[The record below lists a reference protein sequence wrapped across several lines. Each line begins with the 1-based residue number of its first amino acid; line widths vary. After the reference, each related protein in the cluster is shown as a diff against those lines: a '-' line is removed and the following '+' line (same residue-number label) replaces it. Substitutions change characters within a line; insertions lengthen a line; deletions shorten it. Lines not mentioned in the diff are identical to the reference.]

1 MSLTWSKKS
10 TFLIASLVAVG
21 LLLGSLV
28 VALQKPVTVVV
39 DGKLLKTRV
48 LFAGKVEDI
57 IEKNNIVLGK
67 QDTVQPSIDTP
78 VKKNMKIVV
87 TRAFKVKVV
96 ADGKEKTIYTTPVP
110 IKKAISL
117 AGFQLGDKDI
127 VKTLPAVKVSPN
139 QEIEIIR
146 VSEKEIKV
154 DEPLPYG
161 DERVDDPTL
170 EKGLTKTVKAGVNGV
185 ARNTVKITFYD
196 GKEGKREIIAT
207 ETVVQP
213 QNRVVAMG
221 SITAVSRGGERMD
234 IREAKYM
241 QASAYTYT
249 GFRTATGLT
258 PAVGMVAV
266 DPGVIPMGSRLYIEG
281 YGYARAADTG
291 GAVKGNK
298 IDLFME
304 EYGQCMS
311 WGRRTVKVYILQ

>member
-1 MSLTWSKKS
+1 MSLTWSKKG
-10 TFLIASLVAVG
+10 TFLIVSLMAVV
-21 LLLGSLV
+21 LLLASMFF
-28 VALQKPVTVVV
+28 ALQKPVTVVV
-39 DGKLLKTRV
+39 DGKQLKTRV
-48 LFAGKVEDI
+48 LFAGKVENI
-57 IEKNNIVLGK
+57 IEKNHITVNK
-67 QDTVQPSIDTP
+67 HDTVQPSMNTP

-87 TRAFKVKVV
+87 TRAFKVKVI

-110 IKKAISL
+110 VKSAISL
-117 AGFQLGDKDI
+117 AGFQLGEKDI
-127 VKTLPAVKVSPN
+127 VKTLPAVKVSAN

-146 VSEKEIKV
+146 VAEKEITV

-170 EKGLTKTVKAGVNGV
+170 EKGLTKTIKAGVNGV
-185 ARNTVKITFYD
+185 ARNTVKVIFYN
-196 GKEGKREIIAT
+196 GKEGKREIIST
-207 ETVVQP
+207 QTLVQP

-221 SITAVSRGGERMD
+221 SITEVSRGGERMD

-241 QASAYTYT
+241 QATAYTYT
-249 GFRTATGLT
+249 GFRTATGLS

-291 GAVKGNK
+291 GAVKGNT

-304 EYGQCMS
+304 EYSQCIN
-311 WGRRTVKVYILQ
+311 WGRRSVKVYILQ

>member
-1 MSLTWSKKS
+1 MSFTWSKKS

-28 VALQKPVTVVV
+28 IALQKPVTVVV

-48 LFAGKVEDI
+48 LFAGKVEDVL
-57 IEKNNIVLGK
+57 EKTDIKLGK
-67 QDTVQPSIDTP
+67 HDTVQPSIDTA

-87 TRAFKVKVV
+87 NRAFKVKVL
-96 ADGKEKTIYTTPVP
+96 ADGKEEIIYTTAVP
-110 IKKAISL
+110 IKKAIAL

-127 VKTLPAVKVSPN
+127 VKTLPEAKVTPN

-146 VSEKEIKV
+146 VSEQEIKV
-154 DEPLPYG
+154 DESLPYG

-170 EKGLTKTVKAGVNGV
+170 EKGLTKTVKRGVNGV
-185 ARNTVKITFYD
+185 ARNTVKVTFYN
-196 GKEGKREIIAT
+196 GKEQKREIIAT
-207 ETVVQP
+207 QTLVKP

-241 QASAYTYT
+241 QATAYTYT
-249 GFRTATGLT
+249 GFRTATGLAPT
-258 PAVGMVAV
+258 VGMVAV

-281 YGYARAADTG
+281 YGYAWAADTG
-291 GAVKGNK
+291 GAVKGNI

-304 EYGQCMS
+304 ERSQCIK
-311 WGRRTVKVYILQ
+311 WGRRSVKVYILQ

>member
-10 TFLIASLVAVG
+10 TFLIASLAVVG
-21 LLLGSLV
+21 LLLGSLFF
-28 VALQKPVTVVV
+28 ALQKPVTVVV
-39 DGKLLKTRV
+39 DGKQLKTRV
-48 LFAGKVEDI
+48 LFAGKVEDV
-57 IEKNNIVLGK
+57 IEKNKIIVGK
-67 QDTVQPSIDTP
+67 QDTVQPSVDTA
-78 VKKNMKIVV
+78 VKRNMRIVIN
-87 TRAFKVKVV
+87 RAFKVKVN
-96 ADGKEKTIYTTPVP
+96 ADGKEKTIYTTRVS

-117 AGFQLGDKDI
+117 AGFKLGDKDI
-127 VKTLPAVKVSPN
+127 IKTLPAIKVSPN

-146 VSEKEIKV
+146 VAEKEMQV
-154 DEPLPYG
+154 EESLPYG

-170 EKGLTKTVKAGVNGV
+170 EKGLTKTVKAGIKGI
-185 ARNTVKITFYD
+185 ARNTIKVTFYN
-196 GKEGKREIIAT
+196 GNEGKREIIAT
-207 ETVVQP
+207 ETLVQP

-249 GFRTATGLT
+249 GFRTATGLN

-266 DPGVIPMGSRLYIEG
+266 DPSVIPMGSRLYIEG

-291 GAVKGNK
+291 GAVKGNT

-304 EYGQCMS
+304 EYNQCIN

>member
-1 MSLTWSKKS
+1 MSLSWSKKS
-10 TFLIASLVAVG
+10 IFLIASLMVVG

-28 VALQKPVTVVV
+28 VALQKPVTVAV

-57 IEKNNIVLGK
+57 LAKNDIVLGK
-67 QDTVQPSIDTP
+67 EDTVQPSMDTA
-78 VKKNMKIVV
+78 VKKNMKIVI
-87 TRAFKVKVV
+87 TRAFKVKVI
-96 ADGKEKTIYTTPVP
+96 ADGKDKTIYTTPVP
-110 IKKAISL
+110 IKEAISK
-117 AGFQLGDKDI
+117 AGIKLGDKDI

-146 VSEKEIKV
+146 VAEKEIKV
-154 DEPLPYG
+154 EEPIPYG

-185 ARNTVKITFYD
+185 ASNTVKVTFYN

-207 ETVVQP
+207 ETLVQP

-234 IREAKYM
+234 IKEARYM
-241 QASAYTYT
+241 QATAYTYT
-249 GFRTATGLT
+249 GFRTATGLS

-266 DPGVIPMGSRLYIEG
+266 DPSVIPMGSRLYIEG

-304 EYGQCMS
+304 EYSQCIN
-311 WGRRTVKVYILQ
+311 WGRRSVKVYILQ

>member
-1 MSLTWSKKS
+1 MSLSWSKKS
-10 TFLIASLVAVG
+10 TFLIAGLVAVG
-21 LLLGSLV
+21 LLVGSLV
-28 VALQKPVTVVV
+28 VALQKPVTVQV

-48 LFAGKVEDI
+48 LFAGKVEDVLD
-57 IEKNNIVLGK
+57 KNNIILGK
-67 QDTVQPSIDTP
+67 HDTVEPSMDTV
-78 VKKNMKIVV
+78 VKRNTEIVI
-87 TRAFKVKVV
+87 TRAFKVKVI
-96 ADGKEKTIYTTPVP
+96 ADGKEKIIYTTPVK

-117 AGFQLGDKDI
+117 AGYQLGDRDI
-127 VKTLPAVKVSPN
+127 VKTLPEDKVGPN

-146 VSEKEIKV
+146 VTEKEIKEEV
-154 DEPLPYG
+154 PLPYG
-161 DERVDDPTL
+161 EERVDDPTL
-170 EKGLTKTVKAGVNGV
+170 EKGLTKTVKAGVNGK
-185 ARNTVKITFYD
+185 ARNTVKVIFYN

-207 ETVVQP
+207 ETLVQP

-234 IREAKYM
+234 IREAKFM

-249 GFRTATGLT
+249 GFRTATGVA

-291 GAVKGNK
+291 GAVKGNR

-304 EYGQCMS
+304 EYSQCIN

>member
-10 TFLIASLVAVG
+10 TFLIAGLAIG
-21 LLLGSLV
+21 LLLGSLFF
-28 VALQKPVTVVV
+28 ALQKPVTVVV

-57 IEKNNIVLGK
+57 LDKNKIVLGK
-67 QDTVQPSIDTP
+67 QDTVQPSKETS

-87 TRAFKVKVV
+87 TRAFKVKVI
-96 ADGKEKTIYTTPVP
+96 ADGKEKTIYTTPVS
-110 IKKAISL
+110 IKKAISR

-127 VKTLPAVKVSPN
+127 VKTLPAVNVSPN
-139 QEIEIIR
+139 QEIQIIR
-146 VSEKEIKV
+146 VAEKEIKV
-154 DEPLPYG
+154 EEPLPYG
-161 DERVDDPTL
+161 EQRVDDPTL
-170 EKGLTKTVKAGVNGV
+170 EKGLTKTVTAGVNGI
-185 ARNTVKITFYD
+185 ARNTVKVTFYD

-207 ETVVQP
+207 ETLVQP

-249 GFRTATGLT
+249 GFRTATGLNPT
-258 PAVGMVAV
+258 VGMAAV
-266 DPGVIPMGSRLYIEG
+266 DPSVIPMGSRLYIEG

-304 EYGQCMS
+304 EYTQCIN